1 MKDQNPSPPP
11 PPPPA
16 GFSNQ
21 QALLLL
27 LICFPLGLIGLGF
40 VVMVTQQVQQQRT
53 PAFREPPSDR
63 VDTSPAPAQPETP
76 SIPSQQAD
84 TGPKTV
90 VERQRPPETGLT
102 MDQARSIVEQWLSA
116 KQQIFAPPFDTSV
129 ADRIVPMV
137 LYGQILPRP
146 AAPLIGL
153 EAMIVTIHTTL
164 CESITLSA
172 LPPLLICHQL
182 SSQSLRTL
190 YCIHRAGPHL
200 LEVLI
205 FGHIPSR
212 KRGAHGSSGTIAKN
226 SCFTDAP
233 ITLPYLNCRLA
244 DPLWMWLA
252 PNSYALAPSQSGY
265 DD

>member
-76 SIPSQQAD
+76 SIPSQQSD

-129 ADRIVPMV
+129 ADRIVANGPLWSDLTKTGGSIDWLRGNDSHYTYNLVRINNVISFTPSSDMPSIVISVTEDSV
-137 LYGQILPRP
+137 LHSPR
-146 AAPLIGL
+146 G
-153 EAMIVTIHTTL
+153 TT
-164 CESITLSA
+164 
-172 LPPLLICHQL
+172 
-182 SSQSLRTL
+182 
-190 YCIHRAGPHL
+190 
-200 LEVLI
+200 
-205 FGHIPSR
+205 PSR
-212 KRGAHGSSGTIAKN
+212 STNIWTYTLKEEGGTWK
-226 SCFTDAP
+226 
-233 ITLPYLNCRLA
+233 
-244 DPLWMWLA
+244 LWD
-252 PNSYALAPSQSGY
+252 YRKE
-265 DD
+265 